1 MAETRRKRRADA
13 ERNVAAILDAAIE
26 VLADRPDASVATVAR
41 EAGVTRQTVYA
52 HYPSAESLREA
63 VLERALAESV
73 AAIDGAEPDR
83 GRPSEALERLI
94 PRWWSN
100 VGRHARVLGTLAA
113 HEAAGA
119 DVHAFHGPILERLV
133 RLIERGQK
141 AGDFDSGV
149 SAEWLAAAFLGLM
162 HTAADAVAED
172 RMSEAEAEAA
182 LARTVPAALGA
193 STA

>member
-1 MAETRRKRRADA
+1 
-13 ERNVAAILDAAIE
+13 
-26 VLADRPDASVATVAR
+26 
-41 EAGVTRQTVYA
+41 
-52 HYPSAESLREA
+52 
-63 VLERALAESV
+63 
-73 AAIDGAEPDR
+73 
-83 GRPSEALERLI
+83 
-94 PRWWSN
+94 
-100 VGRHARVLGTLAA
+100 VLGTLAA